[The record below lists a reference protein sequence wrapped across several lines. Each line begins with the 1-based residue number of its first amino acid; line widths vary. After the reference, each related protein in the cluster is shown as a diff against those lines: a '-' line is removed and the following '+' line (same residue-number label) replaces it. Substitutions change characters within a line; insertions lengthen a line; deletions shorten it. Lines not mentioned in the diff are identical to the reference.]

1 MNDNPET
8 TRRKA
13 LKQITLSL
21 FLALAALVLTVFTCY
36 AWFSSNAE
44 VSGSQ
49 ISIRLDDTSFELASV
64 GGVGAFDNDIPSEY
78 KVTGDDWSFS
88 GSSGTSTGGSK
99 DAVLW
104 RISPAS
110 NFSNLTSASGIRPG
124 TSGSLQFYV
133 IPKRSG
139 TMNLTFQLD
148 LILIDSDR
156 NTVTDEAANRFAR
169 SHILF
174 AYQKDGD
181 SPALVPYN
189 TGIFS
194 LENLTVVA
202 NTPIHVTLH
211 WIWPLFLTNILD
223 HDLTGDFKNSTISS
237 QIVNWMN
244 TNPGD
249 FFFNGNDSSGNP
261 ITINPPQF
269 GTQNPV
275 PKLVREYSN
284 YYNNADQCVGQS
296 ISGIVLQLNAMES

>member
-8 TRRKA
+8 TRREA

-148 LILIDSDR
+148 LILIGSDGK
-156 NTVTDEAANRFAR
+156 TVTDEASNRFAR

-174 AYQKDGD
+174 AYQKDGG

-194 LENLTVVA
+194 LENLTVEA
-202 NTPIHVTLH
+202 NTPIRVTLH

-223 HDLTGDFKNSTISS
+223 HDLTGVFKDFSS
-237 QIVNWMN
+237 QIVGWMN
-244 TNPGD
+244 KTPRD
-249 FFFNGNDSSGNP
+249 FFFNEDDPSNEPSSPN
-261 ITINPPQF
+261 F
-269 GTQNPV
+269 GVSPL
-275 PKLVREYSN
+275 PKLIREYSN

-296 ISGIVLQLNAMES
+296 ISGIVLQLSAMES